1 MAHEIEETA
10 DGKGHRFFR
19 HGRTPA
25 WHQLGTNV
33 AEAPNARAAMKLAG
47 QEYTVDKVG
56 PLWVPLPPH
65 LDPSP
70 DLAEQ
75 VLRTLQDPAT
85 GETYRFLVPKVTS
98 RPQPADAD
106 AETDPDAPVSPGKII
121 GPAAFAT
128 IRSEDAKVLG
138 TVGKGYGV
146 VEPLVMFDMFDRLL
160 EVEGGV
166 KFQSA
171 GVLKGGNWVF
181 MTAKLP
187 AGIKVFGQET
197 HGLHLF
203 AINSYDMSLSFT
215 VGLTVTEIVCANTAQ
230 AALRNIHSA
239 SAQGETMRSFW
250 RMRHGSGVLDN
261 VEEIKEQLGLTY
273 DYASQFEQAMEKLA
287 KTKFSRTQYQRMVFD
302 LYPDRPGK
310 EGDDKARQELRDTL
324 ISTWGGTSVD
334 AGLLDTAYG
343 AYSTFTESREWG
355 PVHVA
360 GSGNKRPP
368 NSLWISKGRT
378 EPDVRVEQATFGN
391 LASDRQY
398 VFDYL
403 TGKADKALAKAGRG

>member
-1 MAHEIEETA
+1 MADEIERTL
-10 DGKGHRFFR
+10 DGTGHRFFR
-19 HGRTPA
+19 TGREPA

-70 DLAEQ
+70 DLEEQ
-75 VLRTLQDPAT
+75 VLRVLYDAE
-85 GETYRFLVPKVTS
+85 GKEHRFLVPKVTN
-98 RPQPADAD
+98 RPVDYDHDTDDGPPAK
-106 AETDPDAPVSPGKII
+106 VV

-128 IRSEDAKVLG
+128 VRSEDAKVLG

-146 VEPLVMFDMFDRLL
+146 VEPLVMFDLFDRLL

-187 AGIKVFGQET
+187 ENLKVFGQET

-215 VGLTVTEIVCANTAQ
+215 VGLSLIEIVCANTAQ
-230 AALRNIHSA
+230 AALRNVHSDGRGMQ
-239 SAQGETMRSFW
+239 SLW
-250 RMRHGSGVLDN
+250 RNRHGSGVLDN
-261 VEEIKEQLGLTY
+261 VEEVKTQLGLTY
-273 DYASQFEQAMEKLA
+273 QYAEAFQAHMEKLA
-287 KTKFSRTQYQRMVFD
+287 NTRFSRTDYQRMIFN

-310 EGDDKARQELRDTL
+310 EGDDKARTQLRDVL
-324 ISTWGGTSVD
+324 IASWGGTSVD
-334 AGLLDTAYG
+334 AGLANTAYG
-343 AYSTFTESREWG
+343 AYSVFTESREWA
-355 PVHVA
+355 PVHIA
-360 GSGNKRPP
+360 GKGDKRPP

-378 EPDVRVEQATFGN
+378 EHDVRVEQATFGP
-391 LASDRQY
+391 LSQDRQH

-403 TGKADKALAKAGRG
+403 NAKADRALAKASRA